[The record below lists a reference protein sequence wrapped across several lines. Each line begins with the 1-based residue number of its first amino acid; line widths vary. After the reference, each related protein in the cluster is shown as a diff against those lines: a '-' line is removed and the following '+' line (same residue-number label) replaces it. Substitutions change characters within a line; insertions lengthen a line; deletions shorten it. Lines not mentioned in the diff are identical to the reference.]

1 MEDFEELS
9 EYRGRKRQEFEER
22 IRRTRSDLREWT
34 KYAMFEAS
42 QSEFARSRS
51 VFERAL
57 DVEPTSTKLWLAYCD
72 MVRLLFL
79 AYELSS

>member
-1 MEDFEELS
+1 VSNFEELQ
-9 EYRGRKRQEFEER
+9 EYRARKRQEFEER

-34 KYAMFEAS
+34 KYGLFEA
-42 QSEFARSRS
+42 QQGEYARARS

-72 MVRLLFL
+72 MVRRFVTLPRF
-79 AYELSS
+79 